1 MSLPKGH
8 WILES
13 LHQYDGKQ
21 WVKTESKYDGD
32 LQLFLQEDNLHITQ
46 SHVLVEQ
53 MCLSS
58 ERQTTRAIFHQNTL
72 GFILHRPQGIT
83 KFNVKFSPKCLNI
96 DVCLKHIGTY
106 MKIQMTN
113 QGNTNM
119 VPQNYPVE
127 QIVQLCLLDK
137 ELPHFVAEVETILN
151 QYKKETPQSQ
161 HSSQK

>member
-106 MKIQMTN
+106 MKIQMAN
-113 QGNTNM
+113 QGK
-119 VPQNYPVE
+119 V
-127 QIVQLCLLDK
+127 
-137 ELPHFVAEVETILN
+137 FEVSLVR
-151 QYKKETPQSQ
+151 
-161 HSSQK
+161 